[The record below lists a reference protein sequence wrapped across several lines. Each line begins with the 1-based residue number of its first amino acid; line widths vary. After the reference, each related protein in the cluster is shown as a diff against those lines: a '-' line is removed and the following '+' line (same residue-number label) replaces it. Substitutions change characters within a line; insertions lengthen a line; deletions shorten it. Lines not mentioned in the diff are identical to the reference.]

1 MTKTNEWAIAIRMA
15 VMKHTGDRAIYVYTN
30 IAESISTD
38 FIPCVTFSNQVTFEI
53 IDEELKKFITTNGI
67 PRVVKINEVA
77 SFVIAESPAAAFA
90 INNSLINN
98 TQIADIPIA
107 NGSFQ
112 DSRLSGCIAIIT
124 GSAQGF
130 GKGIAEELALKGSA
144 ITIADLNEE
153 LGNQFAEELNKKFG
167 NGTAIFCQTNVTDS
181 SSLDE
186 CVAKTID
193 AFGGVDMFVSNAGV
207 LKAGPVDELDEA
219 AFDFVTSVNYKA
231 YFLCVK
237 AVATPFKLQNRLHSA
252 LFMDVIQINSKS
264 GLEGSNKNFAYAGS
278 KFGTIG
284 MTQSFA
290 KELVEYNIKVNSIC
304 PGNYY
309 DGPLW
314 SDPEKGLFVQYLD
327 AGKVPGAKTLEDVK
341 QFYMKQTPMNR
352 GCLPSDVAKAICYAC
367 EQSYETGQAIPVTG
381 GQVMLN

>member
-1 MTKTNEWAIAIRMA
+1 MTNINEYAIAVRMA
-15 VMKHTGDRAIYVYTN
+15 VMKYTGDRSIYVYTN
-30 IAESISTD
+30 TAETIPAD
-38 FIPCVTFSNQVTFEI
+38 FIPCITFGNKVTFEI
-53 IDEELKKFITTNGI
+53 IEEEIEKFIQINGI
-67 PRVVKINEVA
+67 PRVVKISDMA
-77 SFVIAESPAAAFA
+77 SFVIAESPAATFA
-90 INNSLINN
+90 VNNSLAGD
-98 TQIADIPIA
+98 TKIADIPIA
-107 NGSFQ
+107 AGNPQ
-112 DSRLSGCIAIIT
+112 DSRLSGCIAIVT

-130 GKGIAEELALKGSA
+130 GKGIAEELAIKGSA

-153 LGNQFAEELNKKFG
+153 LGLQFTDELNKKFG
-167 NGTAIFCQTNVTDS
+167 KGTAIFCKTNVTDS
-181 SSLDE
+181 ASLNQCIE
-186 CVAKTID
+186 ETVN
-193 AFGGVDMFVSNAGV
+193 AFGGVDMFVANAGV

-237 AVATPFKLQNRLHSA
+237 AAAPVFKLQNKLNSK

-290 KELVEYNIKVNSIC
+290 KELVEYNVKVNSIC

-314 SDPEKGLFVQYLD
+314 SDPEKGLFVQYLN
-327 AGKVPGAKTLEDVK
+327 AGKVPGAKTVEEVK
-341 QFYMKQTPMNR
+341 QFYMKQTPMKR
-352 GCLPSDVAKAICYAC
+352 GCLPSDVAKAIYYVF
-367 EQSYETGQAIPVTG
+367 EQDYETGQAIPVTG

>member
-1 MTKTNEWAIAIRMA
+1 MTNINEYAITIRMA
-15 VMKHTGDRAIYVYTN
+15 VMKYTGDRSIYVYTN
-30 IAESISTD
+30 TEKTIPAD
-38 FIPCVTFSNQVTFEI
+38 FIPCVNFGKQVTFEI
-53 IDEELKKFITTNGI
+53 IDEEIEKFIKDNGI
-67 PRVVKINEVA
+67 PRVVKINDMA

-90 INNSLINN
+90 VNNSLVSD

-107 NGSFQ
+107 TETPQ
-112 DSRLSGCIAIIT
+112 DSRLSGCIAIVT

-153 LGNQFAEELNKKFG
+153 LGQQFAEELNKKFG
-167 NGTAIFCQTNVTDS
+167 NGTAIFCTTNVTNS
-181 SSLDE
+181 ESLDQ
-186 CVAKTID
+186 CVADTID

-237 AVATPFKLQNRLHSA
+237 AVVPVFKLQNKLNSS

-314 SDPEKGLFVQYLD
+314 SDPEKGLFVQYLE
-327 AGKVPGAKTLEDVK
+327 AGKVPGAKTVEEVK

-352 GCLPSDVAKAICYAC
+352 GCLPSDVAVAICYAV
-367 EQSYETGQAIPVTG
+367 EQNYETGQAIPVTG

>member
-1 MTKTNEWAIAIRMA
+1 MIDT
-15 VMKHTGDRAIYVYTN
+15 
-30 IAESISTD
+30 
-38 FIPCVTFSNQVTFEI
+38 EI
-53 IDEELKKFITTNGI
+53 EKFIKDNGI
-67 PRVVKINEVA
+67 PRVVMINDIA
-77 SFVIAESPAAAFA
+77 SFVIAESPAAALA
-90 INNSLINN
+90 VNNALAND

-107 NGSFQ
+107 TGTPQ
-112 DSRLSGCIAIIT
+112 DSRLSGCIAIVT

-130 GKGIAEELALKGSA
+130 GKGIAEELAMKGAA
-144 ITIADLNEE
+144 ITIADLNDE
-153 LGNQFAEELNKKFG
+153 LGNKFAEELNKKFG
-167 NGTAIFCQTNVTDS
+167 NGTAIFCKTNVTS
-181 SSLDE
+181 SESLDQ
-186 CVAKTID
+186 CISDTVN

-207 LKAGPVDELDEA
+207 LKAGPVDVLDEA

-237 AVATPFKLQNRLHSA
+237 AVVAVFKLQNKLNSK

-314 SDPEKGLFVQYLD
+314 SDPERGLFVQYLK
-327 AGKVPGAKTLEDVK
+327 AGKVPGAKTVAEVK

-352 GCLPSDVAKAICYAC
+352 GCLPSDVAVAICYAS

>member
-1 MTKTNEWAIAIRMA
+1 MTNINEYAIAIRMA
-15 VMKHTGDRAIYVYTN
+15 VMKHADNRSVYVYTN
-30 IAESISTD
+30 TAETIPAD
-38 FIPCVTFSNQVTFEI
+38 FISCVNFENKVTLEI
-53 IDEELKKFITTNGI
+53 IDAEIENFIKDNGI
-67 PRVVKINEVA
+67 PRVVKIKGMG

-90 INNSLINN
+90 VNSSLVND
-98 TQIADIPIA
+98 TEIANIPIA
-107 NGSFQ
+107 TGTPQ

-153 LGNQFAEELNKKFG
+153 LGNQFAEELNNKFG
-167 NGTAIFCQTNVTDS
+167 KGTAIFCKTNVTNS
-181 SSLDE
+181 ESLNQ
-186 CVAKTID
+186 CISNTIN

-237 AVATPFKLQNRLHSA
+237 AVAPIFKLQNKLNSS
-252 LFMDVIQINSKS
+252 LFMDVVQINSKS

-314 SDPEKGLFVQYLD
+314 SDPEKGLFLQYLN
-327 AGKVPGAKTLEDVK
+327 AGKIPGAKTVEEVK
-341 QFYMKQTPMNR
+341 QFYLKQTPMNR
-352 GCLPSDVAKAICYAC
+352 GCLPSDVAVAICYAY